1 MSNSRIK
8 HSGVIESISDRSV
21 RVRILQT
28 SACAQCKIAGH
39 CNSSES
45 KEKLVDV
52 YNVSDI
58 SRLKVGDSVMVTAS
72 ARVAAS
78 ALLIGFGLP
87 FIVLVA
93 VILAVYVITA
103 DEALA
108 GLCGLGAL
116 IPYYIL
122 VWMSREKLRV
132 RMAFEIE
139 CNSMERMKVQNKV

>member
-1 MSNSRIK
+1 MSNRIK

-52 YNVSDI
+52 YNVSDT
-58 SRLKVGDSVMVTAS
+58 SHLKVGDSVMVTAS

>member
-1 MSNSRIK
+1 MNENMSNRIK

-52 YNVSDI
+52 YNVSDA

-72 ARVAAS
+72 TRVAAS

-93 VILAVYVITA
+93 VILTVYFMTA

-139 CNSMERMKVQNKV
+139 CNSME

>member
-1 MSNSRIK
+1 MSNKIK

-28 SACAQCKIAGH
+28 SACAQCKISGH

-52 YNVSDI
+52 YNISDT

-93 VILAVYVITA
+93 VVLAVYVMTA
-103 DEALA
+103 DEALS

-122 VWMSREKLRV
+122 VWLFREKLRV

-139 CNSMERMKVQNKV
+139 CNSKE